1 MSTCIIYELY
11 LLNLNCYAKNRLRLK
26 KKRMGMEIN
35 LQLQLMLNLW
45 GSCLERVIS
54 LFGIEGSV
62 VAKIFIFKEI
72 VRFLGSI

>member
-1 MSTCIIYELY
+1 
-11 LLNLNCYAKNRLRLK
+11 
-26 KKRMGMEIN
+26 MGMEIN

-72 VRFLGSI
+72 VRFLGSIL